1 MLNQLKGLLLAAETK
16 NSLVSLAGNSVW
28 KQIPHSVSE
37 CYILITFYL
46 MFPKWVALLESSFS
60 SLNNVSS
67 ITSLSSLGWEIF
79 YSLTRLSPVSNPF
92 FFFLDPGRALAGGS
106 EGGSGGSEG
115 RIEGSE
121 GGIGEFDG
129 SDVPI
134 LGAFP
139 SRPGAMLPLQR
150 MDR

>member
-1 MLNQLKGLLLAAETK
+1 
-16 NSLVSLAGNSVW
+16 
-28 KQIPHSVSE
+28 
-37 CYILITFYL
+37 

-79 YSLTRLSPVSNPF
+79 YSLTRLSWPVSNPF

-150 MDR
+150 IDR